1 MFDLIIHASLR
12 QRLIVL
18 GLALG
23 LVVYGLISMRQMPVD
38 VFPDLNKPT
47 VTLMTEAGGMAPE
60 EVEQLVSFP
69 IETSMNGMP
78 GVTRVRSVSGVGL
91 SIVYV
96 EFDWGSD
103 IWRNRQQITERLNLV
118 REQMPPGITPQLG
131 PISSI
136 MGEILLLALP
146 LSAGANPMAVREYA
160 DWVMRPRLLTIPGIS
175 QVIPIGGEVRQYRVE
190 LNLAQLQSLGIEREA
205 LEAALRDFGANTSG
219 GFLQADGREY
229 LIRQIGRT
237 ARIEDLQNL
246 VVAVKAGQPIPLQQ
260 VATVSL
266 AAAVKRGDAGYA
278 GRPAV
283 ILSVQKQPGSD
294 SVALTRAVERALTE
308 LNRSRPAGIDPPE
321 FLFKQSDF
329 IEASVINVEHALRDG
344 AILVAVVLFL
354 FLLNVRT
361 TLITLLAI
369 PLSLLVTVLVFRYFN
384 LSINTMTLGG
394 LAIAIGELVDDAVV
408 GVENVL
414 RRLKANQAPSPVD
427 ADRHSAEPDQKLG
440 HTGEGR
446 YPVAMNMEHMTEASA
461 STNWTPASA
470 GMTGSGAVHSSR
482 PITEVIA
489 AATLEVRSAI
499 VYATL
504 IIVLVFV
511 PLFALPGIEGRL
523 FTPLGIAYIVS
534 ILASMIVSVTVTPVL
549 AYYLLQGKH
558 MRRFD
563 HGDTP
568 LVRWL
573 KAWDTRLL
581 AASFRHARALL
592 IGAAILVLTAA
603 VSIPFFPRT
612 FLPPFNEGTLTI
624 NVLLNPGTS
633 LAESN
638 RVGQLA
644 EQLAAAVPEVTQ
656 VGRRTGRAELD
667 EHAEG
672 VHYSEMDVDLKASE
686 RSRDAIITDIRSRLA
701 VLPASISIG
710 QPISHRLDHLLS
722 GVRAQI
728 ALKIY
733 GDDLDTLRGLAE
745 NLRSELAQIPGVT
758 DLAIE
763 KQVRIPQIKIRVDY
777 AAAARY
783 GVAPGTLLRNL
794 QQMIEGEHIGQIVEG
809 GETGGGGS
817 RRFDLIVRL
826 PEAERGLTQLPNLL
840 IDTPLGAVPL
850 SRLASI
856 EDSDGPNQIS
866 RENSRRRIVISANT
880 EGRDMSAVIADIRAT
895 LAAKP
900 LPEGYFTA
908 LEGQFQAQEAAARLI
923 SLLALVSLT
932 LIFLVLYSR
941 YRSTTLAL
949 IIMLNIPLALVGS
962 VAALWLSGQPLSVA
976 ALVGFITLTGI
987 ATRNGILKISHYI
1000 NLCAFENETFGKPMI
1015 VRGSLE
1021 RLTPVLMTALVSA
1034 FALLPLLLT
1043 ADAPG
1048 KEILHPVAVVIFG
1061 GLISSTL
1068 LDTVLTPVMFWL
1080 FGEKPLH
1087 RLLQTR
1093 STENY

>member
-1 MFDLIIHASLR
+1 MFDHIIHASLR

-69 IETSMNGMP
+69 IEASMNGMP

-91 SIVYV
+91 SVVYV

-146 LSAGANPMAVREYA
+146 VSAGADPMAVREYA

-190 LNLAQLQSLGIEREA
+190 LNLAQLHSLGIEREA

-219 GFLQADGREY
+219 GFLQAGGREY

-237 ARIEDLQNL
+237 ARIEDLRNL

-308 LNRSRPAGIDPPE
+308 LNRNRPAGIDPPE
-321 FLFKQSDF
+321 FLFKQADF
-329 IEASVINVEHALRDG
+329 IEASVTNVEHALRDG

-361 TLITLLAI
+361 TLISLLAI

-414 RRLKANQAPSPVD
+414 RRLRANQ
-427 ADRHSAEPDQKLG
+427 
-440 HTGEGR
+440 
-446 YPVAMNMEHMTEASA
+446 
-461 STNWTPASA
+461 TNPKPA
-470 GMTGSGAVHSSR
+470 
-482 PITEVIA
+482 TEVIA

-534 ILASMIVSVTVTPVL
+534 ILASMIVSITVTPVL
-549 AYYLLQGKH
+549 AYYLLRGKH
-558 MRRFD
+558 TRPLE

-581 AASFRHARALL
+581 AASFTHARPLL
-592 IGAAILVLTAA
+592 IGATILVLTAA
-603 VSIPFFPRT
+603 ASIPFFPRT

-624 NVLLNPGTS
+624 NVLLNPGAS

-672 VHYSEMDVDLKASE
+672 VHYTEMDVDLRESE
-686 RSRDAIITDIRSRLA
+686 RSRDTVIADIRSRLA
-701 VLPASISIG
+701 ALPASISIG

-745 NLRSELAQIPGVT
+745 SLRGELAQIPGVT

-794 QQMIEGEHIGQIVEG
+794 QQMIEGERIGQIVEG
-809 GETGGGGS
+809 GETGS

-826 PEAERGLTQLPNLL
+826 PEAERGLTQLPGLL
-840 IDTPLGAVPL
+840 INTPLGAVPL

-895 LAAKP
+895 LATKP

-962 VAALWLSGQPLSVA
+962 VAALWLTEQPLSVA

-1034 FALLPLLLT
+1034 FALLPLLMS

-1048 KEILHPVAVVIFG
+1048 KEILYPVAVVIFG

-1080 FGEKPLH
+1080 FGEKPLN